1 MAKSS
6 SRQPVAANN
15 GVDVKSKTKQ
25 AWLIASGFL
34 LFALIGD
41 SVIDITLHV
50 LDILIEFLELG
61 LEDALELLFDLE
73 GHTAQ
78 MYTAWIGFTAFILLF
93 MYLYH
98 RITHTVRTKFRSW
111 SYFRLWLGAWMREH
125 WLLLAVCC
133 SIYITSAFLI

>member
-41 SVIDITLHV
+41 SILDITLH
-50 LDILIEFLELG
+50 LLHILIEFLELG

-98 RITHTVRTKFRSW
+98 RVRRAARSKFRSW
-111 SYFRLWLGAWMREH
+111 SYFRLWLRVWIREH